1 MNKTYTIPADI
12 AEYFSTIYKILVNEL
27 DVPEHKIST
36 HANLIYDLNLDSLD
50 IVFLRELI
58 ETEYALPDGSMT
70 TPTFNTDNLTLFNLA
85 VITKNVVHATK
96 IKQRQDAAL
105 RLKQKM
111 K

>member
-12 AEYFSTIYKILVNEL
+12 TEYFSAIYKILVNEL

-50 IVFLRELI
+50 IVILRELI
-58 ETEYALPDGSMT
+58 EIEYALPDGTMT
-70 TPTFNTDNLTLFNLA
+70 APTFNTDNLTLFNLA
-85 VITKNVVHATK
+85 VITKNIVHATK
-96 IKQRQDAAL
+96 IKQRQEAAL
-105 RLKQKM
+105 RLKQKT